1 MSSDYTY
8 DEQGQ
13 FFPFFILTLSG
24 LVTLPLTYNLLRPS
38 KGETLQIT
46 SVLDIGRVLYQNTD
60 LRTLKELENT
70 APRIISDFKPQHA
83 DLVEAQKRKR
93 LRKERR
99 IKRIVTVIIGY
110 IVMAWMVYLIMVTA
124 RSVAKVYDPYEI
136 LGVSRS
142 ADEKAISR
150 HFKRLSL
157 IYHPD
162 KIRPDPAKNETM
174 DTLNQ
179 RFVELTKAYKA
190 LTDEEIRNNYL
201 QYGHPDGKQSFSIGI
216 ALPKLIVMEGNGKYV
231 LLVYGAL
238 LGVLLPYIVGKWW
251 YGSQR
256 YTKER
261 VLVASAGNI
270 FREYKEDITDGG
282 IINALS
288 SGEEFNEMLKGAR
301 AESGLAKLE
310 KRVLAEEST
319 FLSAK
324 DRETLKQMDNSSRRK
339 ALALLWAYLGRI
351 DLGDETLDSEKYEV
365 APMALSL
372 EEAFN
377 SISLAFGNLRPIIG
391 AFQTSQNLIQAVAP
405 GSSPLLQLP
414 NFTEAVVKSVE
425 GEHAKEH
432 FSVQKFMKMTEEE
445 RRKLTVGAGLLSEKQ
460 YTDAVSVARQLPALE
475 VSKAFFKVMGE
486 KVITPSSLVQLV
498 VKARFIPPGCT
509 EAPAVN
515 ELDLEDIDPDEED
528 LDALMGRKPAK
539 NRATK
544 LVDGKK
550 VETKVETVQPP
561 LAHAPYFARDHSPRW
576 HIFLADAKQGKMAVP
591 PFTFTTF
598 DKPILDEAGKPTFNV
613 QTLKMQFQA
622 PPQVGDFTFVMHMV
636 CDSYLGLD
644 TKMEITLHIDDPA
657 KAAALEEDDDIS
669 EPDEDSIAG
678 QMHALKTG
686 QPPKKTRKASEDS
699 SDESDTDGDV
709 GDTSDTNTET
719 EDED

>member
-38 KGETLQIT
+38 K
-46 SVLDIGRVLYQNTD
+46 
-60 LRTLKELENT
+60 ELENT
-70 APRIISDFKPQHA
+70 APRIKSDFKPEHA

-99 IKRIVTVIIGY
+99 IKRIATVVVGY
-110 IVMAWMVYLIMVTA
+110 AVMAWMVYLILVTA
-124 RSVAKVYDPYEI
+124 RTTAKLYDPYDI

-142 ADEKAISR
+142 ADERAISR
-150 HFKRLSL
+150 HYKRLSL
-157 IYHPD
+157 VYHPD

-174 DTLNQ
+174 EMLNE

-216 ALPKLIVMEGNGKYV
+216 ALPKLIVMDGNGKYV

-251 YGSQR
+251 YGTQR

-270 FREYKEDITDGG
+270 FREYKDDLSDNG
-282 IINALS
+282 IMNALS
-288 SGEEFNEMLKGAR
+288 SGEEFKEILKGPK

-310 KRVLAEEST
+310 KKVLAEETS

-324 DRETLKQMDNSSRRK
+324 DRETLKNLDSDTRRK
-339 ALALLWAYLGRI
+339 ALALLWAYIGRV
-351 DLGDETLDSEKYEV
+351 DLGDPILNAEKYEA
-365 APMALSL
+365 APVALSL
-372 EEAFN
+372 TEAFTA
-377 SISLAFGNLRPIIG
+377 ISLAFGNLRPIIG
-391 AFQTSQNLIQAVAP
+391 AYKASQSLIQAVPANA
-405 GSSPLLQLP
+405 SPLLQLP
-414 NFTEAVVKSVE
+414 HFTDAVVKSVE
-425 GEHAKEH
+425 GEHAKNH
-432 FSVQKFMKMTEEE
+432 FTVQSFMKLPDSE
-445 RRKLTVGAGLLSEKQ
+445 RRIRSIGAGLLSEKQ
-460 YTDAVSVARQLPALE
+460 YAEAISVAQQLPVLE

-486 KVITPSSLVQLV
+486 KFITPSSLVQLV

-509 EAPAVN
+509 SIPAVN
-515 ELDLEDIDPDEED
+515 ELDLEDIDPDDDD

-539 NRATK
+539 NRTTK
-544 LVDGKK
+544 IVDGKT
-550 VETKVETVQPP
+550 VEAKIEKVQPP
-561 LAHAPYFARDHSPRW
+561 LAHAPYLARDHSPRW

-622 PPQVGDFTFVMHMV
+622 PPQVGDYTFVMHMI

-644 TKMEITLHIDDPA
+644 NKMEITLHIDDPA
-657 KAAALEEDDDIS
+657 KAAALEEEDDIS

-678 QMHALKTG
+678 QMQALKTG
-686 QPPKKTRKASEDS
+686 QAPKKKARKASDS
-699 SDESDTDGDV
+699 SSEEESDTDGDA

>member
-13 FFPFFILTLSG
+13 FFPFFILTLTG

-38 KGETLQIT
+38 K
-46 SVLDIGRVLYQNTD
+46 
-60 LRTLKELENT
+60 ELENT
-70 APRIISDFKPQHA
+70 APRIKSDFKPQHA
-83 DLVEAQKRKR
+83 DLIDAQKRKR

-99 IKRIVTVIIGY
+99 IKRIVTVILGY
-110 IVMAWMVYLIMVTA
+110 AVMAWMVYLIVVTA
-124 RSVAKVYDPYEI
+124 RTVVKAYDPYDI

-150 HFKRLSL
+150 HYKRMSL

-162 KIRPDPAKNETM
+162 KIRPDPSKNETM
-174 DTLNQ
+174 DMLNE

-190 LTDEEIRNNYL
+190 LTDEEVRNNYL

-216 ALPKLIVMEGNGKYV
+216 ALPQFIVMEGNGKYV
-231 LLVYGAL
+231 LMVYGAL

-270 FREYKEDITDGG
+270 FREYKEDMPEGG
-282 IINALS
+282 IISALS
-288 SGEEFNEMLKGAR
+288 SGEEFKDMLKGAQ

-310 KRVLAEEST
+310 KRVLADDSS

-324 DRETLKQMDNSSRRK
+324 DREALKQMDNSSRRK

-351 DLGDETLDSEKYEV
+351 DLGDASLDAEKYEA
-365 APMALSL
+365 APVALSL
-372 EEAFN
+372 SEAFTA
-377 SISLAFGNLRPIIG
+377 ISLAFGSIGPIVG
-391 AFQTSQNLIQAVAP
+391 AYKTSQNLIQAVPP

-414 NFTEAVVKSVE
+414 NFSDAVVKSVE
-425 GEHAKEH
+425 GEDAKEH
-432 FSVQKFMKMTEEE
+432 FTVQKFMALPETQ
-445 RRKLTVGAGLLSEKQ
+445 RRSLTIGAGLLSEKQ
-460 YTDAVSVARQLPALE
+460 YADAISVAQQLPVLQPE
-475 VSKAFFKVMGE
+475 KIFFKVMGE

-498 VKARFIPPGCT
+498 VKARFIPPGST
-509 EAPAVN
+509 SVPPVN
-515 ELDLEDIDPDEED
+515 EVDLEDIDPDEDD
-528 LDALMGRKPAK
+528 LEALMGRKPAK

-550 VETKVETVQPP
+550 VENKIETIQPP
-561 LAHAPYFARDHSPRW
+561 LAHAPFLARDHSPPLEHLPCRRQAGQDGRPAP
-576 HIFLADAKQGKMAVP
+576 IF
-591 PFTFTTF
+591 
-598 DKPILDEAGKPTFNV
+598 DEAGKPTFNV

-622 PPQVGDFTFVMHMV
+622 PPQVGDYTFVLNML

-644 TKMEITLHIDDPA
+644 YSTQITLHIEDPA

-678 QMHALKTG
+678 QMQALKTG
-686 QPPKKTRKASEDS
+686 QPPKKKTPKDSDDS
-699 SDESDTDGDV
+699 SESDTEGDA

>member
-13 FFPFFILTLSG
+13 FFPFFILTLTG

-38 KGETLQIT
+38 K
-46 SVLDIGRVLYQNTD
+46 
-60 LRTLKELENT
+60 ELENT
-70 APRIISDFKPQHA
+70 APRIKSDFKPQHA
-83 DLVEAQKRKR
+83 ELVEAQKRKR

-99 IKRIVTVIIGY
+99 IKRIITVILGY
-110 IVMAWMVYLIMVTA
+110 VVMAWMVYLIMVTA
-124 RSVAKVYDPYEI
+124 RTTTKLYDPYDI

-150 HFKRLSL
+150 HYKRLSL

-162 KIRPDPAKNETM
+162 KIRPDPAKNETIE
-174 DTLNQ
+174 DLNE

-216 ALPKLIVMEGNGKYV
+216 ALPKLIVMDGNGKYV

-288 SGEEFNEMLKGAR
+288 SGEEFKDMLKGAQ
-301 AESGLAKLE
+301 AEAGLAKLE
-310 KRVLAEEST
+310 RNVLSDKWA
-319 FLSAK
+319 FLSPQ
-324 DRETLKQMDNSSRRK
+324 DREAIKQMDNTTRRK

-351 DLGDETLDSEKYEV
+351 DLGDATLDAEKYEA
-365 APMALSL
+365 APIALSL
-372 EEAFN
+372 GEAFTA
-377 SISLAFGNLRPIIG
+377 ISLAFGNLRPIIG
-391 AFQTSQNLIQAVAP
+391 SFTASQNLIQALAP
-405 GSSPLLQLP
+405 GASPLMQLP
-414 NFTEAVVKSVE
+414 NFNDAVVRAVE
-425 GEHAKEH
+425 GEHTKEH
-432 FSVQKFMKMTEEE
+432 ITVQQFMKMPEQQ
-445 RRKLTVGAGLLSEKQ
+445 RLGLTVGAGLLSEKQ
-460 YTDAVSVARQLPALE
+460 YSDAITVAQQLPVLD
-475 VSKAFFKVMGE
+475 VSRAFFKVMGE

-509 EAPAVN
+509 EVPAVN
-515 ELDLEDIDPDEED
+515 ELDLEDIDPDEDD

-550 VETKVETVQPP
+550 VENKVETIQPP
-561 LAHAPYFARDHSPRW
+561 PRPRP
-576 HIFLADAKQGKMAVP
+576 GKMAVP

-657 KAAALEEDDDIS
+657 TAATVDEEDEIS

-686 QPPKKTRKASEDS
+686 QPPKKKTRKSSDSSSED
-699 SDESDTDGDV
+699 SDTDGDA
-709 GDTSDTNTET
+709 GDASDTDTET

>member
-13 FFPFFILTLSG
+13 FFPFFILTLTG

-38 KGETLQIT
+38 K
-46 SVLDIGRVLYQNTD
+46 
-60 LRTLKELENT
+60 ELENT
-70 APRIISDFKPQHA
+70 APRITSDFKPKHA

-99 IKRIVTVIIGY
+99 IKRIITVIVGY
-110 IVMAWMVYLIMVTA
+110 VVMAWMVYLILVTA
-124 RSVAKVYDPYEI
+124 RTVAKLYDPYEI

-150 HFKRLSL
+150 HYKRLSL

-162 KIRPDPAKNETM
+162 KVRPDPAKNETM
-174 DTLNQ
+174 EMLND

-216 ALPKLIVMEGNGKYV
+216 ALPKLIVMDGNGKYV

-270 FREYKEDITDGG
+270 FREYKEDILDGG
-282 IINALS
+282 IVNALS
-288 SGEEFNEMLKGAR
+288 SGEEFKEMLKGAQ
-301 AESGLAKLE
+301 AEAGLAKLE
-310 KRVLAEEST
+310 KKVLVEEST

-324 DRETLKQMDNSSRRK
+324 DRQAIKQMDDSSRRK

-351 DLGDETLDSEKYEV
+351 DLGDATLDAEKYEA
-365 APMALSL
+365 APIALSL
-372 EEAFN
+372 GEAFTA
-377 SISLAFGNLRPIIG
+377 ISLAFGSLRPILG
-391 AFQTSQNLIQAVAP
+391 AFQVSQNLIQAIAP

-414 NFTEAVVKSVE
+414 NFTESVVKSVE
-425 GEHAKEH
+425 GEDAKEH
-432 FSVQKFMKMTEEE
+432 WTVQKFMRLAEDQ
-445 RRKLTVGAGLLSEKQ
+445 RRNLTVGPGLLSEKQ
-460 YTDAVSVARQLPALE
+460 YTDAVTVARQLPALE

-498 VKARFIPPGCT
+498 VKARFVPPGCT
-509 EAPAVN
+509 QVPQIN
-515 ELDLEDIDPDEED
+515 ELDLEDIDPDEDD

-550 VETKVETVQPP
+550 VENKIENIQPP

-576 HIFLADAKQGKMAVP
+576 HVFLADAKQGKMAVP

-657 KAAALEEDDDIS
+657 KAAAVEEEDDIS

-678 QMHALKTG
+678 QMQALKTG
-686 QPPKKTRKASEDS
+686 QAPKPKKARKPSES
-699 SDESDTDGDV
+699 STEESDTEGDA

>member
-38 KGETLQIT
+38 K
-46 SVLDIGRVLYQNTD
+46 
-60 LRTLKELENT
+60 ELENT
-70 APRIISDFKPQHA
+70 APRIKSDFKPQHA

-99 IKRIVTVIIGY
+99 IKRIITVILGY
-110 IVMAWMVYLIMVTA
+110 VVMAWMVYLIMVTA
-124 RSVAKVYDPYEI
+124 RTTTKVYDPYDI

-150 HFKRLSL
+150 HYKRLSL

-162 KIRPDPAKNETM
+162 KIRPDPSKNETIE
-174 DTLNQ
+174 TLNE

-190 LTDEEIRNNYL
+190 LTDEDIRNNYL

-282 IINALS
+282 IVSALS
-288 SGEEFNEMLKGAR
+288 SGEEFKDMLKGAQ
-301 AESGLAKLE
+301 AETGLAKLE
-310 KRVLAEEST
+310 KNVLADKWA

-324 DRETLKQMDNSSRRK
+324 DRETIKQMDNTTRRK

-351 DLGDETLDSEKYEV
+351 DLGDATLDAEKYEA
-365 APMALSL
+365 APIALSL
-372 EEAFN
+372 GEAFTA
-377 SISLAFGNLRPIIG
+377 IALAFGNLRPILG
-391 AFQTSQNLIQAVAP
+391 AFQTSQNLIQALAP
-405 GSSPLLQLP
+405 GASPLMQLP
-414 NFTEAVVKSVE
+414 NFTDAVVRSVE
-425 GEHAKEH
+425 GEHTKEH
-432 FSVQKFMKMTEEE
+432 ITVQQFMKMSEQQ
-445 RRKLTVGAGLLSEKQ
+445 RRSLTVGAGLLSEKQ
-460 YTDAVSVARQLPALE
+460 YADAVSVARQLPALD
-475 VSKAFFKVMGE
+475 VSRAFFKVMGE

-498 VKARFIPPGCT
+498 VKARFVPPGCT
-509 EAPAVN
+509 EVPAVN
-515 ELDLEDIDPDEED
+515 ELDLEDIDPDEDD

-550 VETKVETVQPP
+550 VESKVETIQPP

-622 PPQVGDFTFVMHMV
+622 PPQEGDFTFVMHMV

-657 KAAALEEDDDIS
+657 KAATVEEEDEIS

-686 QPPKKTRKASEDS
+686 QPPKKKTRKPSDS
-699 SDESDTDGDV
+699 SSEESDTDGDA
-709 GDTSDTNTET
+709 GDTSDTDTET

>member
-1 MSSDYTY
+1 M
-8 DEQGQ
+8 
-13 FFPFFILTLSG
+13 
-24 LVTLPLTYNLLRPS
+24 
-38 KGETLQIT
+38 ETL
-46 SVLDIGRVLYQNTD
+46 
-60 LRTLKELENT
+60 
-70 APRIISDFKPQHA
+70 
-83 DLVEAQKRKR
+83 
-93 LRKERR
+93 
-99 IKRIVTVIIGY
+99 
-110 IVMAWMVYLIMVTA
+110 
-124 RSVAKVYDPYEI
+124 
-136 LGVSRS
+136 
-142 ADEKAISR
+142 
-150 HFKRLSL
+150 
-157 IYHPD
+157 
-162 KIRPDPAKNETM
+162 NE
-174 DTLNQ
+174 

-270 FREYKEDITDGG
+270 FREYKDDMTDGD
-282 IINALS
+282 IVNALS
-288 SGEEFNEMLKGAR
+288 SGEEFKDMLKGSH

-310 KRVLAEEST
+310 KKVLATENS

-324 DRETLKQMDNSSRRK
+324 DRETIKQMDNSTRRK
-339 ALALLWAYLGRI
+339 TLALLWAYLGRI
-351 DLGDETLDSEKYEV
+351 DLKDASLDAEKYEA
-365 APMALSL
+365 APTAMSL
-372 EEAFN
+372 GEAFTA
-377 SISLAFGNLRPIIG
+377 IALAFGNLRPILG
-391 AFQTSQNLIQAVAP
+391 AFQTSQNLIQAVPP

-414 NFTEAVVKSVE
+414 NFTNAVVNSVQ
-425 GEHAKEH
+425 GEHTKEH
-432 FSVQKFMKMTEEE
+432 TSVQKFMKLPEEQ
-445 RRKLTVGAGLLSEKQ
+445 RRKLTVGAGLLTEKQ
-460 YTDAVSVARQLPALE
+460 YTDAMTVARQLPALE

-498 VKARFIPPGCT
+498 VKARFVPPGCT
-509 EAPAVN
+509 NVPAVN
-515 ELDLEDIDPDEED
+515 ELDLEDIDPDEDD

-550 VETKVETVQPP
+550 VEAKVETIQPP

-576 HIFLADAKQGKMAVP
+576 HVFLADAKQGKMAVP

-598 DKPILDEAGKPTFNV
+598 DKPIHDAAGNPTFNV

-622 PPQVGDFTFVMHMV
+622 PPQVGDFTFVMNMV

-657 KAAALEEDDDIS
+657 KAAALEEEDDIS
-669 EPDEDSIAG
+669 EPEEGMLLVLAPGFSRSITNYNTLDSIAG
-678 QMHALKTG
+678 QMQALKTG
-686 QPPKKTRKASEDS
+686 QAPPKKTRKTSDS
-699 SDESDTDGDV
+699 SSEESDTDGDA

-719 EDED
+719 DVED

>member
-13 FFPFFILTLSG
+13 FFPFFILTLTG

-38 KGETLQIT
+38 K
-46 SVLDIGRVLYQNTD
+46 
-60 LRTLKELENT
+60 ELENT
-70 APRIISDFKPQHA
+70 APRIKSDFKPQHA
-83 DLVEAQKRKR
+83 ELVEAQKRKR

-99 IKRIVTVIIGY
+99 IKRIITVILGY
-110 IVMAWMVYLIMVTA
+110 VVMAWMVYLIMVTA
-124 RSVAKVYDPYEI
+124 RTTTKLYDPYDI

-150 HFKRLSL
+150 HYKRLSL

-162 KIRPDPAKNETM
+162 KIRPDPAKNETIE
-174 DTLNQ
+174 DLNE

-216 ALPKLIVMEGNGKYV
+216 ALPKLIVMDGNGKYV

-288 SGEEFNEMLKGAR
+288 SGEEFKDMLKGAQ
-301 AESGLAKLE
+301 AEAGLAKLE
-310 KRVLAEEST
+310 RNVLSDKWA
-319 FLSAK
+319 FLSPQ
-324 DRETLKQMDNSSRRK
+324 DREAIKQMDNTTRRK

-351 DLGDETLDSEKYEV
+351 DLGDATLDAEKYEA
-365 APMALSL
+365 APIALSL
-372 EEAFN
+372 GEAFTA
-377 SISLAFGNLRPIIG
+377 ISLAFGNLRPIIG
-391 AFQTSQNLIQAVAP
+391 SFTASQNLIQALAP
-405 GSSPLLQLP
+405 GASPLMQLP
-414 NFTEAVVKSVE
+414 NFNDAVVRAVE
-425 GEHAKEH
+425 GEHTKEH
-432 FSVQKFMKMTEEE
+432 ITVQQFMKMPEQQ
-445 RRKLTVGAGLLSEKQ
+445 RLGLTVGAGLLSEKQ
-460 YTDAVSVARQLPALE
+460 YSDAITVAQQLPVLD
-475 VSKAFFKVMGE
+475 VSRAFFKVMGE

-509 EAPAVN
+509 EVPAVN
-515 ELDLEDIDPDEED
+515 ELDLEDIDPDEDD

-550 VETKVETVQPP
+550 VENKVETIQPP
-561 LAHAPYFARDHSPRW
+561 SPTPRTSP
-576 HIFLADAKQGKMAVP
+576 GKMAVP

-657 KAAALEEDDDIS
+657 TAATVDEEDEIS

-686 QPPKKTRKASEDS
+686 QPPKKKTRKSSDSSSED
-699 SDESDTDGDV
+699 SDTDGDA
-709 GDTSDTNTET
+709 GDASDTDTET

>member
-13 FFPFFILTLSG
+13 FFPFFILTLTG

-38 KGETLQIT
+38 K
-46 SVLDIGRVLYQNTD
+46 
-60 LRTLKELENT
+60 ELENT
-70 APRIISDFKPQHA
+70 APRIKSDFKPEHA
-83 DLVEAQKRKR
+83 DLIDAQKRKR

-99 IKRIVTVIIGY
+99 IKRIITVILGY
-110 IVMAWMVYLIMVTA
+110 AVMAWMVYLIVVTA
-124 RSVAKVYDPYEI
+124 RTVVKAYDPYDI

-150 HFKRLSL
+150 HYKRMSL

-162 KIRPDPAKNETM
+162 KIRPDPAKNETVEM
-174 DTLNQ
+174 LNE

-190 LTDEEIRNNYL
+190 LTDEEVRNNYL
-201 QYGHPDGKQSFSIGI
+201 QFGHPDGKQSFSIGI
-216 ALPKLIVMEGNGKYV
+216 ALPKFIVMEGNGKYV
-231 LLVYGAL
+231 LMVYGAL

-270 FREYKEDITDGG
+270 FREYKDDITEGG
-282 IINALS
+282 IISALS
-288 SGEEFNEMLKGAR
+288 SGEEFNDMLKGAR

-310 KRVLAEEST
+310 KRVLADDNS
-319 FLSAK
+319 FLTAK
-324 DRETLKQMDNSSRRK
+324 DREALKQLDSSSRRK

-351 DLGDETLDSEKYEV
+351 DLGDACLDAGKEKKKKTEISMISWNIQLTE
-365 APMALSL
+365 PLQKNMKRLLSPLLSL
-372 EEAFN
+372 KL
-377 SISLAFGNLRPIIG
+377 SLLFHLHL
-391 AFQTSQNLIQAVAP
+391 NLIQAVSP

-414 NFTEAVVKSVE
+414 NFTDAIVKSVE
-425 GEHAKEH
+425 GEDSKEH
-432 FSVQKFMKMTEEE
+432 FTVQRYMDLPEAQ
-445 RRKLTVGAGLLSEKQ
+445 RRRLTVGAGLLSDKQ
-460 YTDAVSVARQLPALE
+460 YTDAVSVAKQLPMLQPE
-475 VSKAFFKVMGE
+475 RIFFKVMGE

-509 EAPAVN
+509 SVPPVN
-515 ELDLEDIDPDEED
+515 SLDLEDIDPDEDD
-528 LDALMGRKPAK
+528 LEALMGRKPAK

-544 LVDGKK
+544 MVDGKK
-550 VETKVETVQPP
+550 VEAKIETVQPP
-561 LAHAPYFARDHSPRW
+561 LAHAPYLARDHSPRW
-576 HIFLADAKQGKMAVP
+576 NIFLADAKQGKMAVP

-598 DKPILDEAGKPTFNV
+598 DKPIFDESGKPTFNV

-622 PPQVGDFTFVMHMV
+622 PPQVGDFTFILHMI

-644 TKMEITLHIDDPA
+644 NTAQITLHIDDPA
-657 KAAALEEDDDIS
+657 KAAAVEEEDDIS

-678 QMHALKTG
+678 QMQAIKTG
-686 QPPKKTRKASEDS
+686 QAPKKKSRDSDDS
-699 SDESDTDGDV
+699 SESDTEGDA